1 MIFAAAWAPRSLAR
15 AGVALH
21 AFHGYSACMRKQA
34 RLSARRESAGRRG
47 RGRPASPPAVQYTVR
62 SVPPHID
69 KALRRKAQEG
79 RKSLNEV
86 LRDALIREAEGTDLP
101 ARYTDLDALAGS
113 WVDVPGFDDAIQ
125 AQDRVDEAL
134 WR

>member
-1 MIFAAAWAPRSLAR
+1 MKKQTPRASR
-15 AGVALH
+15 
-21 AFHGYSACMRKQA
+21 SR
-34 RLSARRESAGRRG
+34 SRERRG
-47 RGRPASPPAVQYTVR
+47 RADSPTVQYTVR
-62 SVPPHID
+62 SVPAHVD

-86 LRDALIREAEGTDLP
+86 LRDALIREAEGPEGP
-101 ARYTDLDALAGS
+101 ARLYTDLDAVAGS
-113 WVDVPGFDDAIQ
+113 WIDIPGFDDAIR

>member
-1 MIFAAAWAPRSLAR
+1 
-15 AGVALH
+15 
-21 AFHGYSACMRKQA
+21 
-34 RLSARRESAGRRG
+34 
-47 RGRPASPPAVQYTVR
+47 VR
-62 SVPPHID
+62 SIPAHVD

-86 LRDALIREAEGTDLP
+86 LRDALVKAAEGGGALDQK
-101 ARYTDLDALAGS
+101 YTDLDALAGS
-113 WVDVPGFDDAIQ
+113 WVDIPGFDDAIQ

>member
-1 MIFAAAWAPRSLAR
+1 MQAS
-15 AGVALH
+15 
-21 AFHGYSACMRKQA
+21 HGYSAYMGGQA
-34 RLSARRESAGRRG
+34 RRAAKFGSAGRRG
-47 RGRPASPPAVQYTVR
+47 RGRAASPSAVQYTVR
-62 SVPPHID
+62 SVPPHVD
-69 KALRRKAQEG
+69 KALRRKAREEH
-79 RKSLNEV
+79 KSLNQV

-101 ARYTDLDALAGS
+101 GRVFTDLDSLAGS